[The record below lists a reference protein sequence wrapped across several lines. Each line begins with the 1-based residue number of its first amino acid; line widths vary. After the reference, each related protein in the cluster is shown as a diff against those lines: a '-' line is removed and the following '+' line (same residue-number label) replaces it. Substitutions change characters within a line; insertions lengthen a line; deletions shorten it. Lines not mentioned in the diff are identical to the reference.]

1 MISTN
6 DLGSAVY
13 EAHRLAATVLP
24 TDVRLAFKQMHQR
37 ETQPLPERVMSEIL
51 DNVEIAEMDQRPI
64 CADVGV
70 PRLYVVVGDKCELAD
85 GFVQFERAAR
95 EATARITKDLA
106 MRSNR
111 CHPLTRAN
119 PGLNVGVFAP
129 NIEYRFEPDV
139 DWFEIT
145 AVHKG
150 GAFGSDFRMLV
161 DGDGTDGIRKGLLDA
176 VAEFGRRGLTC
187 PPVTIGVGLG
197 GTKDQAF
204 AIAKQAAQL
213 RPVGDRHP
221 DPIVAE
227 LEDELHEMVDGLGLG
242 AMGYPGSGGYATDVH
257 MEIAYTHSA
266 LTPLGIHQLCQAA
279 RRAVIRVSP
288 DGTMEPRDVPAWFSE
303 YSRREGIL

>member
-150 GAFGSDFRMLV
+150 GAFGSDSDL
-161 DGDGTDGIRKGLLDA
+161 
-176 VAEFGRRGLTC
+176 
-187 PPVTIGVGLG
+187 PVR
-197 GTKDQAF
+197 Q
-204 AIAKQAAQL
+204 
-213 RPVGDRHP
+213 
-221 DPIVAE
+221 
-227 LEDELHEMVDGLGLG
+227 
-242 AMGYPGSGGYATDVH
+242 
-257 MEIAYTHSA
+257 
-266 LTPLGIHQLCQAA
+266 
-279 RRAVIRVSP
+279 
-288 DGTMEPRDVPAWFSE
+288 
-303 YSRREGIL
+303 